1 MNRKLDIE
9 DMLKRFRKE
18 PDPRVKRA
26 VLARYAERFDR
37 EQRATARA
45 ERLWRRPVPLYM
57 AAALAIVV
65 AGISFIAGQK
75 HSRPAHTARSE
86 STAVQDSLA
95 NAVINQSWHFAPRDV
110 L

>member
-18 PDPRVKRA
+18 PGPLVKHA
-26 VLARYAERFDR
+26 VLARYAERFGR
-37 EQRATARA
+37 EQRATARVG
-45 ERLWRRPVPLYM
+45 RLWQRPVPLYM
-57 AAALAIVV
+57 AAALAIVF

-75 HSRPAHTARSE
+75 HSRPMRTARSE

-95 NAVINQSWHFAPRDV
+95 NAVINQSWRVAPRDV